1 MKNNFVATFMLLAV
15 GLIFNDVASVEGKP
29 TKGNPYGWQGW
40 QVTQI
45 NLAGTDAVF
54 KCYGTFS
61 NYREPQQCNKADRI
75 KGVLA
80 NGCDAADP
88 IACQLLSNMR
98 QADRSVRQAKELKE
112 LNEVAKNLRW

>member
-1 MKNNFVATFMLLAV
+1 MKNNFVATFILLAV

-40 QVTQI
+40 QVTQV

-88 IACQLLSNMR
+88 IACQLLSNMVE
-98 QADRSVRQAKELKE
+98 AENTASLVEASKGLKSVTGG
-112 LNEVAKNLRW
+112 